1 MKSCEFTTEPP
12 LRVGSRYKQVVV
24 FLGREIISEFE
35 VQECE
40 PNQMIYFHSISGT
53 FPIRVRRS
61 VEQQGSI
68 PRFFAVIEGD
78 PDGLM
83 KLFSPFVLRM
93 MRNNIEAD
101 YRRLKNLLES

>member
-1 MKSCEFTTEPP
+1 M
-12 LRVGSRYKQVVV
+12 
-24 FLGREIISEFE
+24 GREVISEFE
-35 VQECE
+35 VQEYE
-40 PNQMIYFHSISGT
+40 PNQMIYFHSISGI